1 MRTRGQSEFRFA
13 PQFGHGGARRG
24 AGRKPKGRRAG
35 VPHGPREA
43 VLERHPLHVTAKLC
57 PGLPSLRNTRTLEVL
72 CEAFDVAKQRL
83 GARLVHFSVQRD
95 HVHLLVEA
103 ADRRALSRSMQGLF
117 VRVAKA
123 LNRAWNRSGTVF
135 RDRFHAR
142 GLESPRQVRHA
153 LAYVLLNGARH
164 GECRGKIDLFS
175 SGSWFRGWKQALRG
189 PLADFPAPVAAACS
203 WLLRLGWRRHGPDQ
217 QGRRA

>member
-1 MRTRGQSEFRFA
+1 MRTRGQSEFRFT

-35 VPHGPREA
+35 VPHGPRES
-43 VLERHPLHVTAKLC
+43 VLERHPFHVTAKLC

-72 CEAFDVAKQRL
+72 SEAFDVAKQRL
-83 GARLVHFSVQRD
+83 GARLVHFRVQRD
-95 HVHLLVEA
+95 HLHLLVEA
-103 ADRRALSRSMQGLF
+103 TDRRALSRAMQGLF

-123 LNRAWNRSGTVF
+123 LNRAWARRGKVF

-153 LAYVLLNGARH
+153 LAYVLLNGAR
-164 GECRGKIDLFS
+164 
-175 SGSWFRGWKQALRG
+175 
-189 PLADFPAPVAAACS
+189 
-203 WLLRLGWRRHGPDQ
+203 
-217 QGRRA
+217 

>member
-1 MRTRGQSEFRFA
+1 MRTRGQSEFRFT
-13 PQFGHGGARRG
+13 PQLGHGGARRG

-35 VPHGPREA
+35 VPHGPRES

-95 HVHLLVEA
+95 HLHLLVEA
-103 ADRRALSRSMQGLF
+103 TDRRALSRAMQGLF

-123 LNRAWNRSGTVF
+123 LNRAWAGGGTVPIN
-135 RDRFHAR
+135 R
-142 GLESPRQVRHA
+142 GDVRE
-153 LAYVLLNGARH
+153 VPGARA
-164 GECRGKIDLFS
+164 R
-175 SGSWFRGWKQALRG
+175 
-189 PLADFPAPVAAACS
+189 
-203 WLLRLGWRRHGPDQ
+203 
-217 QGRRA
+217 